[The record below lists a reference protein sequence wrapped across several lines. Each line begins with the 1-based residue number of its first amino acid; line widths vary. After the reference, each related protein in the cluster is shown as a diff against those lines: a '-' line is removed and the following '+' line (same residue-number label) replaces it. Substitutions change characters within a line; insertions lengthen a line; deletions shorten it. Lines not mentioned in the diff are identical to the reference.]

1 VLQWD
6 EREPYL
12 STFNHKFEG
21 EKEMSKKEEVV
32 MTWTKEAEER
42 LQKVPV
48 FVRPMAKKG
57 IEKMARKQG
66 ITIIDAEMMDKAKS
80 KLMG

>member
-1 VLQWD
+1 
-6 EREPYL
+6 
-12 STFNHKFEG
+12 
-21 EKEMSKKEEVV
+21 MSKKEEAVI
-32 MTWTKEAEER
+32 TWTKEAEER

-66 ITIIDAEMMDKAKS
+66 ITVIDAEMMDKAKS